1 MGMNEQPELCGS
13 CGAYWKCDC
22 IGRSAWVVTLDRGS
36 ADETPF
42 LRGLRETM
50 NANGYKVY
58 NVSPLPTP

>member
-1 MGMNEQPELCGS
+1 M
-13 CGAYWKCDC
+13 
-22 IGRSAWVVTLDRGS
+22 DRGS